1 MAVELIGNNR
11 ETSLNRLHRFFAI
24 SRGFRKF
31 ILHVSIKRRINMV
44 SLSWLIVAVQT
55 YLSPVE
61 THCMNINY
69 FIPDEE
75 NLTRGFSDDAMTRLR
90 T

>member
-1 MAVELIGNNR
+1 MSIQLIGNNR
-11 ETSLNRLHRFFAI
+11 ETSLNRLHRF
-24 SRGFRKF
+24 SQLVFRK
-31 ILHVSIKRRINMV
+31 IMLPLLVKHWINV
-44 SLSWLIVAVQT
+44 ISLSFIVAVQT

-90 T
+90 M

>member
-1 MAVELIGNNR
+1 MLPLLVK
-11 ETSLNRLHRFFAI
+11 HW
-24 SRGFRKF
+24 
-31 ILHVSIKRRINMV
+31 INV
-44 SLSWLIVAVQT
+44 ISLSFIVAVQT

-90 T
+90 MYNELNKISLQYFF